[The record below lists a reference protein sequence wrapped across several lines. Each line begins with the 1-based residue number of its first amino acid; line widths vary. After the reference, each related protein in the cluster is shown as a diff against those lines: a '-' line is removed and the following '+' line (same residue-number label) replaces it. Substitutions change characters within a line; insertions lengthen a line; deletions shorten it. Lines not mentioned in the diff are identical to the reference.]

1 MAISREFIGL
11 TMADV
16 EDPQR
21 LVHQMNFI
29 FGRLMDRIDQL
40 EAIRGKAQIRG
51 ELQIIDPDTET
62 VVGGFTDGS
71 A

>member
-1 MAISREFIGL
+1 MAISREYMGL
-11 TMADV
+11 TLADV
-16 EDPQR
+16 EDPDL
-21 LVHQMNFI
+21 LVNRVNFI
-29 FGRLMDRIDQL
+29 LGRLMDRIDQL

-51 ELQIIDPDTET
+51 ELQIIDPDSEM